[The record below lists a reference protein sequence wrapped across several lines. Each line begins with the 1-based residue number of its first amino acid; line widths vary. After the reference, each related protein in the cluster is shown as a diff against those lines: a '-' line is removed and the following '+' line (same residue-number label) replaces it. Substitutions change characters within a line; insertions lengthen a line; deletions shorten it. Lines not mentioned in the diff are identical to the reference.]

1 MINLPKEKMEEIAAT
16 RNAIEQKLASD
27 QELSIE
33 EIWFMGDHVEL
44 DHLPNYPQCL
54 DMYYRKLYILFT
66 EGLLHS
72 THLFNFQ
79 MLVTNWLDHLE
90 ANYNAGSIGEAS
102 QKETKI
108 ELESLEKKWQDKR
121 VTSEDEKDEDLFD
134 LMAWSKFR
142 YVLVRKIFDLQIKAD
157 YYSLTLD
164 GNEIRF
170 DYESAMHILTRHF
183 GHGMKPYPS
192 PKDHFYGVF
201 RHDELHKDFENIF
214 HEIDKNAFYGDNN
227 PRDINFKFKDV
238 IYKIWTIPVKE
249 AEKAYRISTFFP
261 VSSKKL
267 LDKLDTCYQEIK
279 VNKELSVFVELS

>member
-1 MINLPKEKMEEIAAT
+1 MLDLSKEKREA
-16 RNAIEQKLASD
+16 NAVMRKIIEQKLASD

-33 EIWFMGDHVEL
+33 EIWFMGDQIEL

-66 EGLLHS
+66 EGMLKG

-79 MLVTNWLDHLE
+79 ILVTNWLDHLQ
-90 ANYNAGSIGEAS
+90 ANYKAGSIGEAS
-102 QKETKI
+102 QNETKI
-108 ELESLEKKWQDKR
+108 ELESLEKKWQDNSI
-121 VTSEDEKDEDLFD
+121 TSEDEKDEDLFD
-134 LMAWSKFR
+134 LIAWSKFR
-142 YVLVRKIFDLQIKAD
+142 YVLVRKIFDLKIKTD
-157 YYSLTLD
+157 YYTLTLD

-170 DYESAMHILTRHF
+170 DYESTMHILTRHF

-214 HEIDKNAFYGDNN
+214 DEINKTGLYGGNN
-227 PRDINFKFKDV
+227 PRDINFRFKGV
-238 IYKIWTIPVKE
+238 IYKIWATPVKGV
-249 AEKAYRISTFFP
+249 EKVYRISTFFP

-267 LDKLDTCYQEIK
+267 LDKLGTSYQELKI
-279 VNKELSVFVELS
+279 NEELSVFVELP

>member
-1 MINLPKEKMEEIAAT
+1 MINLTKEKMEEMATT
-16 RNAIEQKLASD
+16 RNVIEQKLASD

-66 EGLLHS
+66 EGMLHG
-72 THLFNFQ
+72 THLVNFQ

-90 ANYNAGSIGEAS
+90 ANYKAGSIGEAS

-108 ELESLEKKWQDKR
+108 ELESVEKKWQDKR

-214 HEIDKNAFYGDNN
+214 REIDKSGLYGGNN
-227 PRDINFKFKDV
+227 LRDINFKSKDV
-238 IYKIWTIPVKE
+238 LYKIWAIPVKE
-249 AEKAYRISTFFP
+249 VEKAYRISTFFP

-267 LDKLDTCYQEIK
+267 LDKLDTSYQEIK
-279 VNKELSVFVELS
+279 VNKELSVFVELP